1 MKKKER
7 YIFLVPIGDIDKKYF
22 PKLCDD
28 LSLKFE
34 LKCFVKSSLS
44 HPEYAYSP
52 KRRQY
57 LASRVL
63 SEIKKIKVNYT
74 DKVLGITDVDLYAM
88 GLNFVFGQAELE
100 GRNCLISVIRLDPR
114 FYHNNYNENLFYD
127 RILKEAV
134 HELGHTFGLR
144 HCDDRKCVMVF
155 SNSLLDTD
163 YKSSNFC
170 EKHRQKLKKIL

>member
-1 MKKKER
+1 MKMKER
-7 YIFLVPIGDIDKKYF
+7 CIYLVPIGDIDKSYF
-22 PKLCDD
+22 FRLCND
-28 LSLKFE
+28 LKFRFK
-34 LKCFVKSSLS
+34 LKCFIKPSLVS
-44 HPEYAYSP
+44 PDYAYNL

-57 LASRVL
+57 LASKIL
-63 SEIKKIKVNYT
+63 NELKKIKVDNIN
-74 DKVLGITDVDLYAM
+74 KVLGITDVDLYAR
-88 GLNFVFGQAELE
+88 GLNFVFGQAELG
-100 GRNCLISVIRLDPR
+100 GRNCLISVIRLDPK
-114 FYHNNYNENLFYD
+114 FYGYKYNENLFYD

-170 EKHRQKLKKIL
+170 ERHQKQLLNLL